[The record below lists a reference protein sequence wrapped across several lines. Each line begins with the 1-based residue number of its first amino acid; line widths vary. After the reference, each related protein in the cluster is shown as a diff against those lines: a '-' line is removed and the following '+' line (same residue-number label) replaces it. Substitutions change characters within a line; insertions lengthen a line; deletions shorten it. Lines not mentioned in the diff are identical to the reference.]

1 MNSKL
6 FKKNVIYYKI
16 YSETFWVPM
25 MKRLW
30 PMYFALPLEKRDV
43 HVCSFEA
50 IWSGNWAAAYFRYI
64 CKAIYKLSKTCRVH
78 FRTLYIANIII
89 LSQISQNFF
98 IEIKEALINAFD
110 ILHL

>member
-1 MNSKL
+1 MH
-6 FKKNVIYYKI
+6 
-16 YSETFWVPM
+16 SETFWVPM

-64 CKAIYKLSKTCRVH
+64 CKVTYEEILRHINFVQFILFYT
-78 FRTLYIANIII
+78 II
-89 LSQISQNFF
+89 LS
-98 IEIKEALINAFD
+98 
-110 ILHL
+110 

>member
-1 MNSKL
+1 MKYLLSPDNILKQYCFIYL
-6 FKKNVIYYKI
+6 FSCYVVFFIYQKI

-50 IWSGNWAAAYFRYI
+50 IWSGNWAAAYFRYHR
-64 CKAIYKLSKTCRVH
+64 SVN
-78 FRTLYIANIII
+78 LYV
-89 LSQISQNFF
+89 
-98 IEIKEALINAFD
+98 
-110 ILHL
+110 